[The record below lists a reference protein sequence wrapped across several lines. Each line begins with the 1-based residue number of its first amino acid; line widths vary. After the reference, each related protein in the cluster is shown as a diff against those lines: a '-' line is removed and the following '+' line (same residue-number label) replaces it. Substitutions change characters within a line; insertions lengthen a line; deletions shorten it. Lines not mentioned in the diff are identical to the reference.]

1 MGADVLKNTSF
12 SNYNAGIVEL
22 RRRFSRGLY
31 FQANYTFSKVM
42 TDYGPSNNSDQ
53 NRFNPVQDNARA
65 FLERSRAP
73 FDITHAFK
81 ANFTY
86 ELPIGKGH
94 RLFGSPNRA
103 MGLLVNGWQT
113 GSIFIWQS
121 GSPFSI
127 VSQYATFNRTTRSHA
142 NTAIATLTHQQI
154 SGDLGV
160 FEQPNGV
167 VYLINPKLIS
177 PDGTG
182 APSSP
187 QLGGCTPAVT
197 GGFCNPQPGEVG
209 NLQQYAF
216 NAPSYF
222 VWNMTASKQFDV
234 TEKVKLNFRTDAFNL
249 TNHPVFAVP
258 LDPVTS
264 VANFNINDTRFGQS
278 TRTIS
283 APRVLQ
289 MQLQLTF

>member
-1 MGADVLKNTSF
+1 
-12 SNYNAGIVEL
+12 
-22 RRRFSRGLY
+22 
-31 FQANYTFSKVM
+31 
-42 TDYGPSNNSDQ
+42 
-53 NRFNPVQDNARA
+53 
-65 FLERSRAP
+65 
-73 FDITHAFK
+73 
-81 ANFTY
+81 
-86 ELPIGKGH
+86 
-94 RLFGSPNRA
+94 
-103 MGLLVNGWQT
+103 
-113 GSIFIWQS
+113 
-121 GSPFSI
+121 
-127 VSQYATFNRTTRSHA
+127 
-142 NTAIATLTHQQI
+142 
-154 SGDLGV
+154 
-160 FEQPNGV
+160 
-167 VYLINPKLIS
+167 
-177 PDGTG
+177 
-182 APSSP
+182 
-187 QLGGCTPAVT
+187 
-197 GGFCNPQPGEVG
+197 VG